1 MTSLRVK
8 FYVLFILGLLLSFS
22 FAAQSTL
29 TPTWFTPLD
38 NEAIRAWNIAD
49 SIEAMVPCIL
59 PLSDWAGDVHG
70 SGNNGVGMRDYGAF
84 SGLNVDGEYKFIQ
97 GDNAGTA
104 TIIGLRT
111 FGDIKDFFHYEISAE
126 RWKLPVPQ
134 HLYDSGNKWGRFD
147 GVGVVTGA
155 NPGAGTGGGS
165 VMALQVDRL
174 NFRTSIKLSPSIEFA
189 IGHGPHHWGPGI
201 RSLYLDRSMAP
212 SSYLRL
218 FIDAG
223 AVHYTHLLLRT
234 LHPFELIDSNE
245 IGWVAAHMVDVGL
258 GGGFSGALFGA
269 VKWQSNDVG
278 VNHRIEP
285 SYLIP
290 VVAFR
295 PSEYAL
301 GSSDNALLGAQLI
314 WRGYGR
320 RSPNQKTVY
329 GQILFDEL
337 LTSKFVEGTSWWGN
351 KWGVLAGGSLNS
363 RNGKWG
369 CLLEGSIVRPFTY
382 SHATEIAAWTH
393 ARKPLAHP
401 LGSNFADLI
410 LRLKWVV
417 KDDYIVRLAIERVY
431 RGLDSS
437 TGYSSGSDIFR
448 SYLDRESDYDQIFM
462 QGVGSEFQRISI
474 DISRSTGE
482 KFNIAGIEVFARG
495 SMRVESH
502 TVDDNGEGAITD
514 PWNAFRLQFG
524 IRSTRVLEGRDW

>member
-1 MTSLRVK
+1 MTFLRAECC
-8 FYVLFILGLLLSFS
+8 VLFMLGLLVTCSVS
-22 FAAQSTL
+22 AQSTL
-29 TPTWFTPLD
+29 TPAWFTPLD
-38 NEAIRAWNIAD
+38 REALRAWNIAD
-49 SIEAMVPCIL
+49 SLEAMVPCIQ

-70 SGNNGVGMRDYGAF
+70 SGENGVSMRDYGSF
-84 SGLNVDGEYKFIQ
+84 SGVNVDGEYKFIQ
-97 GDNAGTA
+97 GDNAGSS

-111 FGDIKDFFHYEISAE
+111 SGDINEVFHYEISAE

-134 HLYDSGNKWGRFD
+134 HLYDAGVKWGRFD

-155 NPGAGTGGGS
+155 NPGAGS
-165 VMALQVDRL
+165 IRALQVDRL
-174 NFRTSIKLSPSIEFA
+174 NFRTSIKLSPSVEFA

-201 RSLYLDRSMAP
+201 RSLYFDRSMAP

-223 AVHYTHLLLRT
+223 PVNYTHILLRT
-234 LHPFELIDSNE
+234 LHPMELIDSNE

-290 VVAFR
+290 AVAFR

-301 GSSDNALLGAQLI
+301 GSSDNALIGAQLI
-314 WRGYGR
+314 WRGSGR

-337 LTSKFVEGTSWWGN
+337 LTSKLVEGTSWWGN
-351 KWGVLAGGSLNS
+351 KWGALAGGSLNS

-369 CLLEGSIVRPFTY
+369 CLIEGSVVRPFTY
-382 SHATEIAAWTH
+382 SHASETVAWTS

-401 LGSNFADLI
+401 LGSNFADII
-410 LRLKWVV
+410 LRIKWVV
-417 KDDYIVRLAIERVY
+417 KEEYTVRLAIERVY
-431 RGLDSS
+431 RGLDPS
-437 TGYSSGSDIFR
+437 TGYASGSDIFR
-448 SYLDRESDYDQIFM
+448 SYLDRESDYDQMFM

-474 DISRSTGE
+474 DIARATGG
-482 KFNIAGIEVFARG
+482 KFNLAGIEVFARG

-502 TVDDNGEGAITD
+502 TVDETGEGASTD
-514 PWNAFRLQFG
+514 PWNAFRVQFG
-524 IRSTRVLEGRDW
+524 IRNTRVLEGRDW